1 LEAGEDDLEVV
12 DGIGVLGVGDGA
24 TVGSGVELLGDA
36 AELDAFGQESVLR
49 VAAEGVPP
57 DGDLV
62 AQVVEGVADGGFV
75 NDVAIK
81 PVSSPGVQIK
91 DVGAVGAE
99 VPGEATG
106 VEDILL
112 LGLTWGL
119 EPGGQGQQG
128 QVF

>member
-1 LEAGEDDLEVV
+1 LEAGEDDLEIIE
-12 DGIGVLGVGDGA
+12 GIGVLGVGDGA
-24 TVGSGVELLGDA
+24 TIGAGEVLFWDA
-36 AELDAFGQESVLR
+36 AELDAFAEEAFLG

-75 NDVAIK
+75 DDVAIK
-81 PVSSPGVQIK
+81 PVASPGVQIK

>member
-91 DVGAVGAE
+91 DVGEVGAE